1 MLRSLPVQRTLALAL
16 ALGVLAGSLLVA
28 GAAGGAKPT
37 VVRAG
42 NLVLKLNGGVAPK
55 ALPKRKMAPVA
66 LRISGN
72 VSTVDGS
79 HPPAARK
86 IVADFD
92 KHGRVNAKGLP
103 VCRSGQLQSRNTSA
117 AKAACRKSIVG
128 SGKTTVR
135 VQFPEQRPFYASGP
149 LVLFNGGVRGKVTTM
164 YIHAYVNVPAP
175 TAIVTRVKIRPIRK
189 GRFGT
194 RAIATIPRIAG
205 GSGSVTRFAMKIQRS
220 FRHKGKKQS
229 YLLAR
234 CADRRFFAK
243 GNVAFADGTRVI
255 GTVIRGC
262 RSKG

>member
-1 MLRSLPVQRTLALAL
+1 MLNSIAQRKFALVLAV
-16 ALGVLAGSLLVA
+16 GVLASSLLVA

-55 ALPKRKMAPVA
+55 ALPKKKMAPVA

-72 VSTVDGS
+72 ISTVDGS
-79 HPPAARK
+79 HPPAART
-86 IVADFD
+86 IIADFD
-92 KHGRVNAKGLP
+92 KHGRVNARGLT
-103 VCRSGQLQSRNTSA
+103 VCRSGQLQSRNTGA
-117 AKAACRKSIVG
+117 AKKACPKAIVG

-164 YIHAYVNVPAP
+164 FIHAYVSVPAP
-175 TAIVTRVKIRPIRK
+175 TAIVTKVKIKQVRK

-194 RAIATIPRIAG
+194 RAIATVPKIAG
-205 GSGSVTRFAMKIQRS
+205 GSGSVTRFAMKIQRN
-220 FRHKGKKQS
+220 FRYKGKKQA

-234 CADRRFFAK
+234 CANGRFFAK
-243 GNVAFADGTRVI
+243 GNVAFSDGTRVT